1 MNSWLRIESICS
13 RKYLSPLYVAMQTE
27 ISVRSTPPLF
37 LEIRVGIC
45 VLMMVSP
52 VVLFFVIVNSVPLP
66 ADADRR

>member
-1 MNSWLRIESICS
+1 MF
-13 RKYLSPLYVAMQTE
+13 Y
-27 ISVRSTPPLF
+27 PPLF

-66 ADADRR
+66 ADADRP

>member
-1 MNSWLRIESICS
+1 M
-13 RKYLSPLYVAMQTE
+13 YVLP
-27 ISVRSTPPLF
+27 PPLF